1 MTVSPDRPP
10 VVDLRTARFRLRSMD
25 ESFVSQQYLDW
36 IHLASEYVNV
46 KTPDDNQTLDD
57 LRAYIAARVDRDD
70 VLFLA
75 IVDVET
81 GRHIG
86 NIKYEPVD
94 VKAGF
99 AVMGI
104 LVGDPEFRG
113 KGVAGEVL
121 DASTA
126 WLKTHRGIHTIVLG
140 VSVKNP
146 AAIRAY
152 EKVGFVLEDTPL
164 VVKSHPDQVLM
175 VKRQ

>member
-1 MTVSPDRPP
+1 MTAAPEHVGPLE
-10 VVDLRTARFRLRSMD
+10 LRTARFLLRTID
-25 ESFVSQQYLDW
+25 QSFVTPEYLRW
-36 IHLASEYVNV
+36 LREASDYINV

-57 LRAYIAARVDRDD
+57 LRAYIAARTDRDD

-75 IVDVET
+75 IVDAASS
-81 GRHIG
+81 RHIG

-94 VKAGF
+94 AANGV

-104 LVGDPEFRG
+104 LVGDPAFRG

-121 DASTA
+121 EATVA
-126 WLKTHRGIHTIVLG
+126 WLKARRGIHTIVLG

-164 VVKSHPDQVLM
+164 VTKSHPDQVLM
-175 VKRQ
+175 VRRV